1 MKDFISNIAQ
11 KLGYTIVKSSTYND
25 KKNVQVKVIENKEDL
40 LVTFYNNLKRAN
52 FFPKFVVDI
61 GANTGTWT
69 KELIRHFPD
78 ANVLMIEPQ
87 ERLKTHFEPLLND
100 KITYLSVGVGNKND
114 IFKFTIHDRDD
125 SCSFVFTEEEAKSLG
140 YEQIEIPIR
149 TLNSIIKENN
159 YPIPDIIKIDAEGLD
174 LEVIEGASDFYNKT
188 EVFLVEASV
197 TNDTYKNTVSEVV
210 KLMDKVGYMMYEITD
225 LNRPFSETP
234 ILWLIEIAFVKKDG
248 YLINNINLK
257 V

>member
-1 MKDFISNIAQ
+1 
-11 KLGYTIVKSSTYND
+11 VKSSTYNN

-114 IFKFTIHDRDD
+114 ILKFTIHDRDD

>member
-1 MKDFISNIAQ
+1 MKTIISNLAKQ
-11 KLGYTIVKSSTYND
+11 FGYRIVKESTFENINSAP
-25 KKNVQVKVIENKEDL
+25 KIIKENKEDL
-40 LVTFYNNLKRAN
+40 LITFYNNLKRAN
-52 FFPKFVVDI
+52 FYPKFVVDI

-69 KELIRHFPD
+69 KELIYHFPE

-87 ERLKTHFEPLLND
+87 ERLKKHFEPLLND

-114 IFKFTIHDRDD
+114 ILKFTIHDRDD

-140 YEQIEIPIR
+140 YEQIEVPIR
-149 TLNSIIKENN
+149 TLNSIIKENS

-174 LEVIEGASDFYNKT
+174 IEVIEGASDFYNKT
-188 EVFLVEASV
+188 ELFLVEASV
-197 TNDTYKNTVSEVV
+197 TNNTYKNTVSEVI

-225 LNRPFSETP
+225 LNRPFPETP

-248 YLINNINLK
+248 YLINNINLQ